1 MINKEDFVKLS
12 LPEIANL
19 YPLFE
24 SKSCYV
30 DSQRVKNITG
40 YDLNWPDENITNEHK
55 YHFYDILQKYYES
68 NSTIKIYEKGEN
80 KVNMDNS
87 NNNMFSSFI
96 DNNVDL
102 SKIKLTINGLGVESD
117 DGTIKIYKKGKIIDV
132 TQFTLQN
139 SSISSM
145 IFLMPTKKVK
155 AGDLIVNNGTFVF
168 VVNDDGGSIK
178 VIDFNNNSERTI
190 VRQQHLLIP
199 FSFVTKVYSPFT
211 GSSIMNNMLPMM
223 MMNNS
228 NGNNGGMMNNM
239 LPMMM
244 MSKILKNNSKK
255 EENDNNETIE
265 DDEGDLFDDMNN
277 MFNMD

>member
-1 MINKEDFVKLS
+1 MNKEDFVKLS

-24 SKSCYV
+24 SKSRYV

-40 YDLNWPDENITNEHK
+40 YDLNWPDENITNEHIS
-55 YHFYDILQKYYES
+55 HFYDILQKYYES

-244 MSKILKNNSKK
+244 MSKMLKNNSKK